1 MKKRIFWFL
10 ILLPVTLSLAHAE
23 DHNFAT
29 SKEGIIDALINPK
42 SQTKAKTRSIDGS
55 GTAKT
60 RGMRI
65 VRDQNG
71 EIVTD
76 TIYLSEEKPEP
87 GVNLKIKFD
96 FDSYTI
102 RPESFGLIGELG
114 RALTDDRLKKKD
126 IVINGH
132 TDSTG
137 AETYNLELSLKRAL
151 AVKTYLTENYP
162 ISSLRLKVIGYGES
176 LPLVSNS
183 SEANRQ
189 INRRVEIEAK

>member
-1 MKKRIFWFL
+1 MKKLLSWFL
-10 ILLPVTLSLAHAE
+10 ILLPLTFSPASAE
-23 DHNFAT
+23 DLNFAT
-29 SKEGIIDALINPK
+29 SKEGIIDALLNPK
-42 SQTKAKTRSIDGS
+42 TKSRAKTRSIDGA

-65 VRDQNG
+65 VRDKSG
-71 EIVTD
+71 ETVED
-76 TIYLSEEKPEP
+76 TIYLSDEASDQ

-96 FDSYTI
+96 FDSYAI
-102 RPESFGLIGELG
+102 RPESYGLIAELG
-114 RALTDDRLKKKD
+114 QALTDDRLKQKD

-132 TDSTG
+132 TDSSG

-151 AVKTYLTENYP
+151 AVKTYLIENFN
-162 ISSLRLKVIGYGES
+162 ISTLRLEVVGYGES

-189 INRRVEIEAK
+189 INRRVEIVAK

>member
-1 MKKRIFWFL
+1 MKKRLFWFL
-10 ILLPVTLSLAHAE
+10 ILLPVTLSVAHAE
-23 DHNFAT
+23 GHNFAT

-42 SQTKAKTRSIDGS
+42 SQTKVKTRSIDGS
-55 GTAKT
+55 GTAKM

-71 EIVTD
+71 EIVAD
-76 TIYLSEEKPEP
+76 TIYLSEENPDP

-114 RALTDDRLKKKD
+114 QALTDDRLKKKD

-183 SEANRQ
+183 SEANKQ
-189 INRRVEIEAK
+189 INRRVEIVAK